1 MDKKKE
7 KIIIKLID
15 EDITLYSIGHLDM
28 ELLRK
33 WKNENKDYFFYNKEI
48 SPSEQL
54 EWFEGYLERKEDYIF
69 IIEYK
74 GIKIGCIGFRV
85 SKNLVDVYNVIL
97 GNKKFSK
104 KGLMSSALKLMCSYI
119 IDKYNLNITLKVLAG
134 NKVAIKWYRKNGF
147 IEKSSKDNYIFMEL
161 ILKNFDYTEYKLGH
175 SS

>member
-1 MDKKKE
+1 MGLKQDF
-7 KIIIKLID
+7 KILSLKNKITLQTIGK
-15 EDITLYSIGHLDM
+15 EDI

-54 EWFEGYLERKEDYIF
+54 EWFDSYLERKEDYIF
-69 IIEYK
+69 IIDYK

-85 SKNLVDVYNVIL
+85 IDTQIDIYNVIL
-97 GNKKFSK
+97 GDKMFSRQ
-104 KGLMSSALKLMCSYI
+104 GLMSLALKLMCSYV
-119 IDKYNLNITLKVLAG
+119 IDEYDMNITLKVLAA
-134 NKVAIKWYRKNGF
+134 NKAARKWYRKNGF

-161 ILKNFDYTEYKLGH
+161 MLKDFDYTEYKLKY